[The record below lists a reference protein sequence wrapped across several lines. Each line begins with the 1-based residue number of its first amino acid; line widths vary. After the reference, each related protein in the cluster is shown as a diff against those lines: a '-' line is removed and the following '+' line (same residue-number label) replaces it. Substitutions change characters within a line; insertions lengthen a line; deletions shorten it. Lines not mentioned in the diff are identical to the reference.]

1 MRGNAEYMNLS
12 YILLEL
18 SLFVMPWC
26 TSSVWLQVLPF
37 IDNRQLG
44 AFLASSEFLV
54 LLDAIVCYSITSCK
68 PLHCVIW
75 WFYWFKRIL

>member
-26 TSSVWLQVLPF
+26 TSSV
-37 IDNRQLG
+37 
-44 AFLASSEFLV
+44 
-54 LLDAIVCYSITSCK
+54 
-68 PLHCVIW
+68 
-75 WFYWFKRIL
+75 